1 MYYEL
6 PEVWKCRLHLGR
18 HIEVNRGK
26 HILHPAFVFE
36 KWGFYPFFKG
46 GYEFQREKRIRP
58 LHLRGNVF
66 QRSGHS
72 WDSMKPMKPYER
84 PPKPPTIRNSFTRTL
99 VLDTIMK
106 LSGTIGVTQKT
117 MTLIH
122 MFASFWIWR
131 HSSSK
136 LISARNEASKNI
148 LKLRA
153 KKRDIISCT
162 KWTHLKN
169 WKVKGNSE
177 RWPKRWPNDDHF
189 LSFWVL
195 IDTSPQRAHNGFL
208 AGKKLFYSFSLLL
221 LLLFLLLL
229 LVLLLLLLFVSITC
243 SFHVHEHQTLRN
255 DRGHTKNDDHFSHV
269 LSRM

>member
-1 MYYEL
+1 MLL
-6 PEVWKCRLHLGR
+6 PRKCRGYRRWHITVAALCWRLEGGDLHQLLEKISR
-18 HIEVNRGK
+18 PAPKNLKTPQVHECCNRFWLCFTTRTYNIYVY
-26 HILHPAFVFE
+26 IL
-36 KWGFYPFFKG
+36 
-46 GYEFQREKRIRP
+46 
-58 LHLRGNVF
+58 L
-66 QRSGHS
+66 
-72 WDSMKPMKPYER
+72 YER

-122 MFASFWIWR
+122 MFASFWVWR
-131 HSSSK
+131 LSSSK

-148 LKLRA
+148 QKLRA

-177 RWPKRWPNDDHF
+177 RWPNDDHF